1 MKKIVFVLVFL
12 TSLASISQNE
22 DALTSEIGL
31 DGSFYTSNLGGAF
44 GIGAKY
50 GWNINEYVIAGPSA
64 RFQRSWSQPLYTTTT
79 ASANIFGGGGFLHA
93 RFFNALFLGVELE
106 LLRSPYFNFGG
117 YTNTSRWALTGF
129 IGGGFSM
136 EVNEKWRLNLGIMYD
151 AINSQNSPLR
161 TQYFMRNSLGQLLPV
176 IYRVTFFFPLG
187 REKDDTDME

>member
-1 MKKIVFVLVFL
+1 MKNLLFALLLISSF
-12 TSLASISQNE
+12 TSIAQEEKLP
-22 DALTSEIGL
+22 TEIGL
-31 DGSFYTSNLGGAF
+31 DGAFYASNLGGAF

-50 GWNINEYVIAGPSA
+50 GWIINESVIVGPSA

-79 ASANIFGGGGFLHA
+79 ASANIFGGGAFLHA
-93 RFFNALFLGVELE
+93 RFFNSLFVGAELE

-129 IGGGFSM
+129 VGGGFSM

-151 AINSQNSPLR
+151 VINSQNSPLR
-161 TQYFMRNSLGQLLPV
+161 PQYFMRNSLGQLLPV

-187 REKDDTDME
+187 REKDDTDEME